1 MKNKEMKVKAM
12 SMAVAMSMVV
22 GLCPSTIFAATGSQT
37 AKDGTYTKTAHVAR
51 TAEDDENEDEW
62 NEYDVEVSLKVEDGK
77 FSAITVTPGE
87 GYNAESDSYFAKAV
101 SKSKGIQKMLVGKAA
116 TEDTINGWDS
126 VSGAT
131 RTSKAVK
138 EAALAAIKS
147 ANEEVTVDTTKLEA
161 AITAAEALKE
171 ADYTADSWSAMQ
183 TKLTA
188 AKAALTAKES
198 QSAVDTA
205 ADELNT
211 AVGNL
216 KKAQAEETKYIVM
229 NVPYNAFYEAYNLTD
244 KAVWEVEDGVDA
256 VSTATTN
263 KFKGTTG
270 LAKGTYNNGK
280 YIMGVTLPVVVSA
293 EDYAKLNTSLTE
305 SDDYY
310 FTTLDSEPEAY
321 SKLTV
326 NKDGSYSF
334 SKVSDA
340 KVSNKYLSV
349 TDLDLNAG
357 YGDYQVTIDGLG
369 TKDGMKVGENET
381 KEYTLYGAILNTT
394 AGKSYGMTSL
404 ENLWV
409 GTKKPNVEIAWSI
422 KEGQGL
428 KRGHGAGDP
437 FYQFSDM
444 NGATLK
450 SVTLI
455 TSLGVIDVP
464 CDIILDKYYEGDL
477 SGLTYALE
485 NDSKELSIS
494 GIPSDLKDVKISVSG
509 GLATDKEVKN
519 GKVELD
525 KAPNAGTQYTIT
537 ISSSNYPDITRTT
550 STPITKDEKTEL
562 QKWIDKAVKTEGYEE
577 NADLKEHVQ
586 EAEEMLK
593 NKEALSYDAEELIG
607 ELTEKVKATYTS
619 VEASATLKGNKLEIA
634 LQDKE
639 LADFENPTYTLSY
652 RQGRGMTTFASGK
665 LENLK
670 VELEK
675 DPTVGTDYT
684 LTIVSD
690 NYQDIKTTVKASED
704 KTITTTELEAAIAKA
719 EALKEADYTADSWSA
734 MQTKLTAAKA
744 ALTAKESQS
753 AVDTAADE
761 LNTAVKA
768 LKKAEV
774 AKETYVLMNIPYSE
788 FYAADQVA
796 GADSVSSATK
806 AKTRSTLAA
815 GSYHVN
821 SDGTDITGI
830 TYPVKI
836 SDASVLKNYTQI
848 TDDSKLSITVN
859 IKGKE
864 TTTEYNGKDALFE
877 SANYS
882 YYILSETP
890 SYYKEATVNADGSL
904 SFSEVKG
911 ATAQKLS
918 DASID
923 FTTDTKYGDYE
934 LDVNGLPKTV
944 NTVYGVVIS
953 TKEGDNYGLRHLENI
968 WKKTK
973 LAWSTGFVTTSHGNT
988 LDSKD
993 YEKMMGQ
1000 TINKITYYTDN
1011 GIYEIGADQ
1020 YVPVK
1025 FNGTVAAE
1033 NADVESGKVNLTVE
1047 GLPGDYQAE
1056 YTVEGLEDVQVKD
1069 GVLTYKTKGAEIGKY
1084 TLKVSD
1090 KSGKYADLTTDFELT
1105 KEAVPVVFNNESAA
1119 LVAAEGYAAED
1130 VTSYVK
1136 KIKSVTVDGTEY
1148 AATGKRAVKIIKE
1161 DGTIDTTA
1169 APFKDAENGHGFK
1182 ISVKATGYAKDYE
1195 FTYTLSQESEYTYAY
1210 VGLSW
1215 AEYWADENVQAAGDT
1230 SSSDAKDSKGESDK
1244 GAFDTVTR
1252 ATVNHGLHR
1261 GSFQCNAVIKA
1272 ENGKEYA
1279 VEYWTDGTTAV
1290 LTDGSKITFNRGEIT
1305 EESGAT
1311 TKMTEYD
1318 VLGLKYVP
1326 VKVKTSDLDALKAS
1340 YRVIENGSELAGGYS
1355 EKNLVSYTGLVAN
1368 VTENTNGLKTAT
1380 KNEDGSFSFSAR
1392 VNNGSE
1398 SGIKDQALKTAPTA
1412 EEAGLKVK
1420 EASGSYGEFL
1430 RVDLTGNYGDLG
1442 SNLQTVTWTYYG
1454 DDSTYT
1460 NVKAT
1465 YGTKFAADN
1474 WMHKAM
1480 GIQLGL
1486 TDSLRCKLPEGT
1498 DGTGYW
1504 TITLTALGY
1513 NDVTYKF
1520 QATEENIVKE
1530 SEDKTIT
1537 TTELEAAIAKAEALK
1552 EAEYTAESWASMQ
1565 MELQEAKDELKNPKT
1580 QATVDEAVSHLN
1592 AAVEALVKKEEPA
1605 AVDTSSLEK
1614 VISDAA
1620 ALKEA
1625 DYTVDSWKALQSAL
1639 TDAKSALNAKESQEK
1654 VDKATDA
1661 LNTAIKAL
1669 VKNGNQ
1675 AGSQNGSATPTVTK
1689 KAGTTTDGS
1698 ASKGTSGSKAAKT
1711 GDPANVLGLLGLAFS
1726 SLGAGVGGFAWKRK
1740 RK

>member
-147 ANEEVTVDTTKLEA
+147 ANEAVTVDTTKLEA

-205 ADELNT
+205 ADELN
-211 AVGNL
+211 A
-216 KKAQAEETKYIVM
+216 
-229 NVPYNAFYEAYNLTD
+229 
-244 KAVWEVEDGVDA
+244 
-256 VSTATTN
+256 
-263 KFKGTTG
+263 
-270 LAKGTYNNGK
+270 
-280 YIMGVTLPVVVSA
+280 
-293 EDYAKLNTSLTE
+293 
-305 SDDYY
+305 
-310 FTTLDSEPEAY
+310 
-321 SKLTV
+321 
-326 NKDGSYSF
+326 
-334 SKVSDA
+334 
-340 KVSNKYLSV
+340 
-349 TDLDLNAG
+349 
-357 YGDYQVTIDGLG
+357 
-369 TKDGMKVGENET
+369 
-381 KEYTLYGAILNTT
+381 
-394 AGKSYGMTSL
+394 
-404 ENLWV
+404 
-409 GTKKPNVEIAWSI
+409 
-422 KEGQGL
+422 
-428 KRGHGAGDP
+428 
-437 FYQFSDM
+437 
-444 NGATLK
+444 
-450 SVTLI
+450 
-455 TSLGVIDVP
+455 
-464 CDIILDKYYEGDL
+464 
-477 SGLTYALE
+477 
-485 NDSKELSIS
+485 
-494 GIPSDLKDVKISVSG
+494 
-509 GLATDKEVKN
+509 
-519 GKVELD
+519 
-525 KAPNAGTQYTIT
+525 
-537 ISSSNYPDITRTT
+537 
-550 STPITKDEKTEL
+550 
-562 QKWIDKAVKTEGYEE
+562 
-577 NADLKEHVQ
+577 
-586 EAEEMLK
+586 
-593 NKEALSYDAEELIG
+593 
-607 ELTEKVKATYTS
+607 
-619 VEASATLKGNKLEIA
+619 
-634 LQDKE
+634 
-639 LADFENPTYTLSY
+639 
-652 RQGRGMTTFASGK
+652 
-665 LENLK
+665 
-670 VELEK
+670 
-675 DPTVGTDYT
+675 
-684 LTIVSD
+684 
-690 NYQDIKTTVKASED
+690 
-704 KTITTTELEAAIAKA
+704 
-719 EALKEADYTADSWSA
+719 
-734 MQTKLTAAKA
+734 
-744 ALTAKESQS
+744 
-753 AVDTAADE
+753 
-761 LNTAVKA
+761 AVKA

-821 SDGTDITGI
+821 NDGTDITGI

-859 IKGKE
+859 MKGKE
-864 TTTEYNGKDALFE
+864 TTTEYNGKAALFE
-877 SANYS
+877 SASYS

-968 WKKTK
+968 WKKTE

-988 LDSKD
+988 LNSKD

-1011 GIYEIGADQ
+1011 GIYEIDADQ
-1020 YVPVK
+1020 YVPIK

-1033 NADVESGKVNLTVE
+1033 NADVKSGKVNVTVE

-1056 YTVEGLEDVQVKD
+1056 YTVKGLEDVQVKE
-1069 GVLTYKTKGAEIGKY
+1069 GILTYKTKGAEIGKY

-1090 KSGKYADLTTDFELT
+1090 KSGKYADLKTDFELT
-1105 KEAVPVVFNNESAA
+1105 TEAVPVVFNSESAA
-1119 LVAAEGYAAED
+1119 LVAAEGYAADD

-1169 APFKDAENGHGFK
+1169 APFKNAENGQEFK
-1182 ISVKATGYAKDYE
+1182 ITVKATGYAKDCE
-1195 FTYTLSQESEYTYAY
+1195 FTYTVAQESEYTYAY

-1215 AEYWADENVQAAGDT
+1215 AEYWAAENVQAAGDT

-1380 KNEDGSFSFSAR
+1380 KNENGSFSFSAR

-1412 EEAGLKVK
+1412 EKAGLTVK

-1460 NVKAT
+1460 NAEAT

-1486 TDSLRCKLPEGT
+1486 TDSLRCTLPEGT

-1520 QATEENIVKE
+1520 QATEENIVKA

-1537 TTELEAAIAKAEALK
+1537 TTELEAAIAKAETLK

-1592 AAVEALVKKEEPA
+1592 AAVEALVKAEGDKTEEDKKDDDKKEEPA

-1661 LNTAIKAL
+1661 LNAAIKAL